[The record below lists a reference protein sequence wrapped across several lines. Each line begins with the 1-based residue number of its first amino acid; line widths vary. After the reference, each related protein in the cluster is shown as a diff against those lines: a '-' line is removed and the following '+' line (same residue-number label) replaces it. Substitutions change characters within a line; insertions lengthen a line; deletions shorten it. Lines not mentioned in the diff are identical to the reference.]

1 MTNRIT
7 INGIPSSEK
16 QLFVNKLDKLPVAV
30 EKVETY
36 SVGGRADNLH
46 RPTAKY
52 NDLKY
57 TVKCVHIGN
66 NTDDAVR
73 YLTEAETLITDL
85 QPDRYA
91 TVTEV
96 SDIKEN
102 RIGNGAIEITVT
114 YTIAPFK
121 YAVNNDFEFVPQ
133 RFKINGTMWTEP
145 VLKIVNI
152 ADECTIT
159 LNGITVHIDG
169 LSGNIYIDVENKLI
183 YQLIGGEKVVVQ
195 ENTSGDFWNLILID
209 GDVYNTLEFS
219 GADNVLIQK
228 NERWK

>member
-57 TVKCVHIGN
+57 TVKCIHIGN

-73 YLTEAETLITDL
+73 YLTEAETEEIFELL
-85 QPDRYA
+85 N
-91 TVTEV
+91 EV
-96 SDIKEN
+96 SKMLT
-102 RIGNGAIEITVT
+102 A
-114 YTIAPFK
+114 
-121 YAVNNDFEFVPQ
+121 
-133 RFKINGTMWTEP
+133 MM
-145 VLKIVNI
+145 LKI
-152 ADECTIT
+152 
-159 LNGITVHIDG
+159 
-169 LSGNIYIDVENKLI
+169 KR
-183 YQLIGGEKVVVQ
+183 K
-195 ENTSGDFWNLILID
+195 
-209 GDVYNTLEFS
+209 
-219 GADNVLIQK
+219 
-228 NERWK
+228 